1 MPPPTCHEKNAARFA
16 RAKNHHWLK
25 YCINMCF
32 TVIFTFRLL
41 QEHFSFTPSLLLT
54 GKNYTIISDSTH
66 FISFAQCCRDYN
78 CNFSSP
84 EEDNKKMDSSKTD
97 RHYHFQSVELVLFL
111 NVYSKIK
118 KRKRKLGTLGCMQL
132 GVRCLAQGSQLWAT
146 SPTL

>member
-1 MPPPTCHEKNAARFA
+1 MGDKGILSPIK
-16 RAKNHHWLK
+16 
-25 YCINMCF
+25 
-32 TVIFTFRLL
+32 
-41 QEHFSFTPSLLLT
+41 

-78 CNFSSP
+78 CNFYSP

-132 GVRCLAQGSQLWAT
+132 GVRCLAQGSQLWAK
-146 SPTL
+146 SLTL